1 MRSVRNLFPHHL
13 GLVSDFSFP
22 CTFQPTFPDPTL
34 SVWRVF
40 RLFYF
45 MAKITLNSLSF
56 EAPDKFK
63 AGERLSVSDAKVLNY
78 LWREKAERELKKYL
92 LLFPFASKADLE
104 LQLEF
109 VTLNSGPSNLE
120 LQIEVARLVREKH
133 LKPTEAEDAAY
144 KYLSAKHL
152 VVAKILGRF
161 NRTNS

>member
-1 MRSVRNLFPHHL
+1 
-13 GLVSDFSFP
+13 
-22 CTFQPTFPDPTL
+22 
-34 SVWRVF
+34 
-40 RLFYF
+40 

-120 LQIEVARLVREKH
+120 LQIEVARTRSRKTSKTYRSRRCSIQISLCKAFGSGKNIRP
-133 LKPTEAEDAAY
+133 L
-144 KYLSAKHL
+144 
-152 VVAKILGRF
+152 
-161 NRTNS
+161 